1 MVRPFRRPLSRRA
14 LVLAGLAAFAAAG
27 LLVLAVGGLVIPRVV
42 RQALEERLQ
51 ARLAVPVR
59 IERVHLNLFTARGRL
74 ADVRI
79 GGLGGGPPILALA
92 ALDFQLSYRSL
103 LDGEIVLRY
112 LAFDRPRVF
121 VERTGPDS
129 VNVLQALR
137 PAEGGG
143 AAAGV
148 TIEHVSLRG
157 GVVSF
162 VDRTQSPAFER
173 TFTDVALEAGPL
185 SSLPEFRFTPAWFE
199 ARIGIGRGALTVAG
213 TTAPFPRPDGLE
225 LVARLD
231 GIEPGLLTGY
241 LPLRARID
249 LRGSRVDGEIRYRLA
264 YRGNELLEHGLT
276 ARVETGP
283 VRFLPPDDDT
293 PLVGFASLAGE
304 DIQVDFRDNRVRL
317 GDLLVREPHV
327 RLVREPTGLNL
338 AALLALDPAPAASST
353 EPRRPVSVVV
363 GRARLE
369 GGLLE
374 FADRTTSPA
383 VTTALRDVGVRLE
396 EVSFGPSSRHG
407 RLEAEARVENGQ
419 VRLDG
424 TVEGGTLASRLH
436 VRATGLPLAP
446 LRPYVEPALRGVTV
460 AGGRLEGALQVAL
473 APRAGEGA
481 WLEVTGGTLGA
492 RDVALALPSAQRPAL
507 VSRRVTLDV
516 ARLRL
521 GPAFEA
527 EIARA
532 RLAGVTLS
540 VTRGRD
546 GRLDLQRVWTAA
558 GPESAAPATSSPP
571 SPPGRRFAIRRLEV
585 TDGRLEFADAGF
597 DPVFRETLRDLTVEM
612 RPGEHPDRMAVRLRG
627 RLGEEASLEAEG
639 WATPFAAAL
648 RAEGKG
654 IVQGYGLSTLNP
666 YLAPYVGRVEQGR
679 LSAEVAG
686 TYGDGR
692 YTADPRITIRHLRL
706 GNGTDPGLRED
717 LGIPVELALSL
728 LEGPGGE
735 IDLRVPVSGGAGG
748 TELELRHVILT
759 VLRNGLVKTLAAPFK
774 MFGTLLT
781 RGDRIGEVRIN
792 PIEFEPGSLVPDD
805 QASARLA
812 GVIEFLKDRPRLG
825 LALRGVAA
833 PGDVDGLK
841 RERLRQALA
850 KTPAVPDAPL
860 VAVYRGAGGGAGGH
874 VPPAAEMERFLLE
887 RTRVTE
893 DDLRTLAEQ
902 RARVIR
908 ETLIRHGIEP
918 GRLSLAR
925 ADRAASAEAGAGRVE
940 FELTS

>member
-1 MVRPFRRPLSRRA
+1 
-14 LVLAGLAAFAAAG
+14 VLAGLAAFAVAG
-27 LLVLAVGGLVIPRVV
+27 LLVLAVGGLVIPRVL

-51 ARLAVPVR
+51 ARLTVPVR
-59 IERVHLNLFTARGRL
+59 IERVHLNLFTARGRV

-79 GGLGGGPPILALA
+79 GGLGGDPAILVLP
-92 ALDFQLSYRSL
+92 ALDFQLSYRAL
-103 LDGEIVLRY
+103 LGGEVLLRY

-143 AAAGV
+143 AATSV
-148 TIEHVSLRG
+148 TIEHVSLRA
-157 GVVSF
+157 GVVAF

-199 ARIGIGRGALTVAG
+199 ARLGIGRGALTVTG
-213 TTAPFPRPDGLE
+213 TTAPFPRPDGVE

-249 LRGSRVDGEIRYRLA
+249 LRGSRVDGELRYRLA
-264 YRGNELLEHGLT
+264 YQGNELLEHGLT

-327 RLVREPTGLNL
+327 RLVREPTGVNL
-338 AALLALDPAPAASST
+338 AALLALDPAPGPPSKA
-353 EPRRPVSVVV
+353 PPRPVSVVV

-383 VTTALRDVGVRLE
+383 LTTALRDVGVRLQ
-396 EVSFGPSSRHG
+396 EVSFGPSRTPG
-407 RLEAEARVENGQ
+407 RLEAEARVEGGQ

-424 TVEGGTLASRLH
+424 TVEGGTLASRLR

-460 AGGRLEGALQVAL
+460 ARGALEGTFQVAL
-473 APRAGEGA
+473 TPRAAAGD

-492 RDVALALPSAQRPAL
+492 RDLALALPDGRAPAL
-507 VSRRVTLDV
+507 VGRQVTLDV

-527 EIARA
+527 DIARV
-532 RLAGVTLS
+532 RLAGVTLR
-540 VTRGRD
+540 VRRGRD
-546 GRLDLQRVWTAA
+546 GRLDLQRLWTAA
-558 GPESAAPATSSPP
+558 GPDSATPAASRPASP
-571 SPPGRRFAIRRLEV
+571 SDRRFTVRRVELA
-585 TDGRLEFADAGF
+585 DARLEFTDASF
-597 DPVFRETLRDLTVEM
+597 DPVFRETVRDLTVEL
-612 RPGEHPDRMAVRLRG
+612 RQGGEHPDRMAVRLRG

-639 WATPFAAAL
+639 WATPFADAL

-654 IVQGYGLSTLNP
+654 AVRGYALPALNP
-666 YLAPYVGRVEQGR
+666 YLARYVGRVEQGR
-679 LSAEVAG
+679 LTAEVAG
-686 TYGDGR
+686 SYADGR
-692 YTADPRITIRHLRL
+692 YTADPRINIRQLRL

-728 LEGPGGE
+728 LEGPGGV

-759 VLRNGLVKTLAAPFK
+759 VLRNGLLKTVAAPFR

-781 RGDRIGEVRIN
+781 KGDRIGEVRID
-792 PIEFEPGSLVPDD
+792 PVEFEPGSLVPDD

-812 GVIEFLKDRPRLG
+812 KVIEFVKDRPRLG

-841 RERLRQALA
+841 RERLQRALA
-850 KTPAVPDAPL
+850 KTPPVPETPL
-860 VAVYRGAGGGAGGH
+860 VAVYRGAGGGAGSH
-874 VPPAAEMERFLLE
+874 VPPDAEMERFILE
-887 RTRVTE
+887 RTRVSE

-908 ETLIRHGIEP
+908 EALIRHGIE
-918 GRLSLAR
+918 GERLSLAR
-925 ADRAASAEAGAGRVE
+925 PDGAGESGTGRVE
-940 FELTS
+940 FELTY